1 MNKPSRR
8 LSNTNK
14 VNNKSKNEDKNLII
28 EKDIIHGINWNNLLI
43 GTYLLNIVIL
53 IYVFFN
59 VKKFNWLY
67 FILLANAIIFTGIRG
82 IYPVLEGEKKCMHNS
97 ATPFVTRSCATI
109 AEVSFGI
116 LLVFLVINMLK
127 FIQKKDK
134 NSIFINLEK
143 ICYIIISLPVIANLN
158 CWMGV
163 STNYNLFNSIEESL
177 WTVYAVVLLAVM
189 SFSLKNLK
197 SNIPKLNL
205 IKTTCIS
212 GIILLVLYISY
223 MILFDIPL
231 YLKRYLYL
239 VEDSNIEKLNDGFR
253 SMFECKNVTNKY
265 SDWSREI
272 IWMTSYFTIWMFLL
286 FGIYYINSQFI

>member
-1 MNKPSRR
+1 MNKQDRR
-8 LSNTNK
+8 LNYTNQFK
-14 VNNKSKNEDKNLII
+14 NKSNYEDKHLII
-28 EKDIIHGINWNNLLI
+28 EKDISSGINWNNLLI

-53 IYVFFN
+53 IYIFFN

-82 IYPVLEGEKKCMHNS
+82 IYPVLEGEKKCMYNN
-97 ATPFVTRSCATI
+97 ATPLVTRSCATI

-116 LLVFLVINMLK
+116 LIVLMVINMLK

-134 NSIFINLEK
+134 NSIFTNLEK
-143 ICYIIISLPVIANLN
+143 ICYIIISFPIISNLN

-163 STNYNLFNSIEESL
+163 STNDNLFNSIEESL
-177 WTVYAVVLLAVM
+177 WTVYAVVLLAIM
-189 SFSLKNLK
+189 SFILKNLK
-197 SNIPKLNL
+197 SNIPKFNL
-205 IKTTCIS
+205 INTTCIS

-223 MILFDIPL
+223 MIIFDIPL

-239 VEDSNIEKLNDGFR
+239 IEDSNVEKLNDGLR

-265 SDWSREI
+265 SDWSSEI

>member
-1 MNKPSRR
+1 MNNQR
-8 LSNTNK
+8 NK
-14 VNNKSKNEDKNLII
+14 IENIFKSIDEDKQIII
-28 EKDIIHGINWNNLLI
+28 EKDILHGVNWNNLLI
-43 GTYLLNIVIL
+43 GTYLLNIFIL

-67 FILLANAIIFTGIRG
+67 FILLANTIIFTGIRG
-82 IYPVLEGEKKCMHNS
+82 IYPVLEGEKKCMYNS
-97 ATPFVTRSCATI
+97 TTPFVTRCCATI

-116 LLVFLVINMLK
+116 FLVFMVINMLK

-134 NSIFINLEK
+134 NVIFKNLEK
-143 ICYIIISLPVIANLN
+143 ICYIIISFPIISNLN

-163 STNYNLFNSIEESL
+163 STNYNLFNSVEESL
-177 WTVYAVVLLAVM
+177 WTVYAIVLLGVL
-189 SFSLKNLK
+189 SFTLKNLK
-197 SNIPKLNL
+197 SNITKFNL

-212 GIILLVLYISY
+212 GIILLLFYISY
-223 MILFDIPL
+223 MIIFDIPL
-231 YLKRYLYL
+231 YIKRYLYFI
-239 VEDSNIEKLNDGFR
+239 EDSNVEKLNDGLR

-286 FGIYYINSQFI
+286 FVIYYINLKFI